1 MSTNHEFLNWF
12 MLSEKYYPYI
22 QYDFVDIDLLIV
34 FPITL
39 DGIYYVYL

>member
-1 MSTNHEFLNWF
+1 